1 MGAWLLTECWGPV
14 PVTCTV
20 SPSLACAGEVVE
32 GVSDGV
38 GIQTQPP
45 RRGVRHPGPERRLI
59 GGRARPCVSYPSGL
73 LCAEG
78 SPAPGACGRGASASS
93 PCTGRRAGPVA
104 SSLGLRG
111 SSCAPRSAPSVH
123 LPRAQGR
130 PLPAQPGRGEESPPH
145 SLWDGDACLCLLP
158 CGHQRALCPGR
169 VVVSRRLCFC
179 LLGLWSGA
187 GLGPRRG
194 ETGRPRTRAA
204 SSSSCCS
211 EAWSCLCDHVVPATA
226 RRVWTDG
233 RMDTH
238 THAHTHI
245 GYLTKTK
252 TEKEILN
259 SLQMF
264 LERPLLI

>member
-45 RRGVRHPGPERRLI
+45 RRGVRHPGPERRLA

-78 SPAPGACGRGASASS
+78 SSAPGACGRGASASS

-145 SLWDGDACLCLLP
+145 SLWDGDACLCYPADTSARCARVGSLLVGD
-158 CGHQRALCPGR
+158 CAFVCW
-169 VVVSRRLCFC
+169 VS
-179 LLGLWSGA
+179 
-187 GLGPRRG
+187 GLGQGWAPDVAKQ
-194 ETGRPRTRAA
+194 AA
-204 SSSSCCS
+204 LGH
-211 EAWSCLCDHVVPATA
+211 ALPALPPAFHKHGHVFLIMSFHPLPA
-226 RRVWTDG
+226 
-233 RMDTH
+233 
-238 THAHTHI
+238 
-245 GYLTKTK
+245 
-252 TEKEILN
+252 
-259 SLQMF
+259 
-264 LERPLLI
+264 